1 MDPSVADREDGD
13 VPDKPADWR
22 PDFEISNAVDLEE
35 VIEPATIWDSSGLVR
50 MAIRYRGTVFQP
62 MDALDFPFDRHA
74 IWIKCGPAYSRA
86 DEIVYSAHVDRF
98 WVGNTLLG
106 SQHQLPRYVAN
117 GRWREA
123 TRSNSPSIITHHY
136 TT

>member
-1 MDPSVADREDGD
+1 MTTSVEHRLTIALSIQALRSNNFESICGFFFAAEHVTCAATYCTEVSLYWMDPSVADREDGD

-62 MDALDFPFDRHA
+62 TVLPSRSANHA
-74 IWIKCGPAYSRA
+74 
-86 DEIVYSAHVDRF
+86 
-98 WVGNTLLG
+98 
-106 SQHQLPRYVAN
+106 
-117 GRWREA
+117 
-123 TRSNSPSIITHHY
+123 
-136 TT
+136 